1 MITVNR
7 GYMYDPDDNEVII
20 TEIYYEV
27 ATDTKLGS
35 KMNSLSYSAI
45 PNEIKEKNRSK
56 IASLSYME
64 SIEMPQPLAVVYQ
77 NEISM
82 YGKPEKLYFELTSI

>member
-7 GYMYDPDDNEVII
+7 GYMYDPDDNEVLI
-20 TEIYYEV
+20 TEIYYEA

-35 KMNSLSYSAI
+35 KMDNLFYSDI
-45 PNEIKEKNRSK
+45 PNEIKEK
-56 IASLSYME
+56 IEAAASLSYME

>member
-7 GYMYDPDDNEVII
+7 GYMYDPEDDEFLI
-20 TEIYYEV
+20 TEIYYEA

-35 KMNSLSYSAI
+35 KMNNLSYSDI
-45 PNEIKEKNRSK
+45 PNEIKQK
-56 IASLSYME
+56 IEATASLSYVE
-64 SIEMPQPLAVVYQ
+64 SIEMSQPLAVLYQ
-77 NEISM
+77 NEINM